1 MILLT
6 STEFFLP
13 RKIPILWGN
22 APIPHFEMKGKVM
35 RKRRIKKNFWFDEDE
50 DNTLKNLSSLSG
62 KTEVQVIR
70 KLIKGTT
77 IKEKPPQEF
86 YETMKE
92 FLQFR
97 KEIKTIKDLS
107 KYTKQLDTKRVA
119 KTLKGIDELRMRIA
133 EKYLK

>member
-1 MILLT
+1 
-6 STEFFLP
+6 
-13 RKIPILWGN
+13 
-22 APIPHFEMKGKVM
+22 M

-50 DNTLKNLSSLSG
+50 DNTLKNLSNLSG

-92 FLQFR
+92 LLQLR

-107 KYTKQLDTKRVA
+107 KYTKQLDTKRVD
-119 KTLKGIDELRMRIA
+119 KTLKSIDELRMRIA

>member
-1 MILLT
+1 
-6 STEFFLP
+6 
-13 RKIPILWGN
+13 
-22 APIPHFEMKGKVM
+22 M

-50 DNTLKNLSSLSG
+50 NNTLKNLSNLSG

-107 KYTKQLDTKRVA
+107 KYTRELDTKRVD
-119 KTLKGIDELRMRIA
+119 KTLKGIDELRTRIA

>member
-1 MILLT
+1 
-6 STEFFLP
+6 
-13 RKIPILWGN
+13 
-22 APIPHFEMKGKVM
+22 M

-50 DNTLKNLSSLSG
+50 DNTLKNLSNLSG

-70 KLIKGTT
+70 KLKRGTT
-77 IKEKPPQEF
+77 IKEKPPREF

-92 FLQFR
+92 FLKFR

-107 KYTKQLDTKRVA
+107 KYTRELDTKRVNR
-119 KTLKGIDELRMRIA
+119 LLRDIDELRMRIT

>member
-1 MILLT
+1 
-6 STEFFLP
+6 
-13 RKIPILWGN
+13 
-22 APIPHFEMKGKVM
+22 M

-50 DNTLKNLSSLSG
+50 DNTLKNLSNLSG

-92 FLQFR
+92 LIQFR
-97 KEIKTIKDLS
+97 KELKTIKDLT
-107 KYTKQLDTKRVA
+107 KYTRELDTKRVD
-119 KTLKGIDELRMRIA
+119 KTLKGIDELRTRIV

>member
-1 MILLT
+1 
-6 STEFFLP
+6 
-13 RKIPILWGN
+13 
-22 APIPHFEMKGKVM
+22 M

-50 DNTLKNLSSLSG
+50 DNTLKNLSNLSG

-86 YETMKE
+86 YEKMKE
-92 FLQFR
+92 LIQFR

-107 KYTKQLDTKRVA
+107 KYTRELDTKIVD
-119 KTLKGIDELRMRIA
+119 KTLKGIDELRMRIV

>member
-1 MILLT
+1 
-6 STEFFLP
+6 
-13 RKIPILWGN
+13 
-22 APIPHFEMKGKVM
+22 M

-50 DNTLKNLSSLSG
+50 DNTLKNLSNLSG

-86 YETMKE
+86 YEKMKE
-92 FLQFR
+92 LIQFR

-107 KYTKQLDTKRVA
+107 KYMRELDTKRVD
-119 KTLKGIDELRMRIA
+119 KTLKGIDELRMRIV

>member
-1 MILLT
+1 
-6 STEFFLP
+6 
-13 RKIPILWGN
+13 
-22 APIPHFEMKGKVM
+22 M

-50 DNTLKNLSSLSG
+50 DNTLKNLSNLSG

-86 YETMKE
+86 YEKMKE
-92 FLQFR
+92 LIQFR

-107 KYTKQLDTKRVA
+107 KYTRELDTKRVD
-119 KTLKGIDELRMRIA
+119 KTLKGIDELRMRIV

>member
-1 MILLT
+1 
-6 STEFFLP
+6 
-13 RKIPILWGN
+13 
-22 APIPHFEMKGKVM
+22 M

-50 DNTLKNLSSLSG
+50 DNTLKNLSNLSG

-86 YETMKE
+86 YETMKQL
-92 FLQFR
+92 LQFR

-107 KYTKQLDTKRVA
+107 KYTRELDTKRVD

>member
-1 MILLT
+1 
-6 STEFFLP
+6 
-13 RKIPILWGN
+13 
-22 APIPHFEMKGKVM
+22 M

-50 DNTLKNLSSLSG
+50 DNTLKNLSNLSG

-92 FLQFR
+92 LIQFR
-97 KEIKTIKDLS
+97 KELKTIKDLT
-107 KYTKQLDTKRVA
+107 KYTRELDTKRVD
-119 KTLKGIDELRMRIA
+119 KTLKGIDELRTRIA

>member
-1 MILLT
+1 M
-6 STEFFLP
+6 S
-13 RKIPILWGN
+13 N
-22 APIPHFEMKGKVM
+22 
-35 RKRRIKKNFWFDEDE
+35 
-50 DNTLKNLSSLSG
+50 LSG

-92 FLQFR
+92 LLQLR

-107 KYTKQLDTKRVA
+107 KYTKQLDTKRVD

>member
-1 MILLT
+1 
-6 STEFFLP
+6 
-13 RKIPILWGN
+13 
-22 APIPHFEMKGKVM
+22 M

-50 DNTLKNLSSLSG
+50 DNTLKNLSNLSG

-92 FLQFR
+92 LLQLR

-107 KYTKQLDTKRVA
+107 KYTKQLDTKRVD

>member
-1 MILLT
+1 
-6 STEFFLP
+6 
-13 RKIPILWGN
+13 
-22 APIPHFEMKGKVM
+22 M

-50 DNTLKNLSSLSG
+50 DNTLKNLSNLSG

-86 YETMKE
+86 YEEMKE
-92 FLQFR
+92 LIQFR

-107 KYTKQLDTKRVA
+107 KYTRELDTKKVD
-119 KTLKGIDELRMRIA
+119 KTLKGIDELRIRIV

>member
-1 MILLT
+1 
-6 STEFFLP
+6 
-13 RKIPILWGN
+13 
-22 APIPHFEMKGKVM
+22 M

-50 DNTLKNLSSLSG
+50 DNTLKNLSELSG
-62 KTEVQVIR
+62 RTEVQVIR

-92 FLQFR
+92 LLQLR

-107 KYTKQLDTKRVA
+107 KYTKQLDTKRVD

>member
-1 MILLT
+1 
-6 STEFFLP
+6 
-13 RKIPILWGN
+13 
-22 APIPHFEMKGKVM
+22 M

-50 DNTLKNLSSLSG
+50 DNTLKNLSNLSG

-86 YETMKE
+86 YEKMKE
-92 FLQFR
+92 LIQFR

-107 KYTKQLDTKRVA
+107 KYTRELDTKRVD
-119 KTLKGIDELRMRIA
+119 KTLKGIDELRMRIV
-133 EKYLK
+133 ERYLK

>member
-1 MILLT
+1 
-6 STEFFLP
+6 
-13 RKIPILWGN
+13 
-22 APIPHFEMKGKVM
+22 M

-50 DNTLKNLSSLSG
+50 DNTLKNLSKLSG

-70 KLIKGTT
+70 KLIKGTR

-92 FLQFR
+92 LLQLR

-107 KYTKQLDTKRVA
+107 KYTKQLDTKRVD